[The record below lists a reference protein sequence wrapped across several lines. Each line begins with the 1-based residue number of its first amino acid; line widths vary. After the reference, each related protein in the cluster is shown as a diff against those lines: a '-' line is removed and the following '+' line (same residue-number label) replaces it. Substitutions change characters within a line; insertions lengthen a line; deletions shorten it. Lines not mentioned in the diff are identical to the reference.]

1 VKIVERLKNMVK
13 KKSTDEIAQVK
24 TEVIYP
30 RYLSTAPYGED
41 LFEGKSQEKIKG
53 AIEQY
58 MLNTDDPGI
67 DMSEAKLPRLI
78 GIEGK
83 WGSGKSN
90 VIKMLEDDSALKTD
104 YIFFTYDAWGNQ
116 EDLQRKSILFMLTQY
131 LIDNKQLIG
140 KTVMLNR
147 NPQENADPRL
157 MECTWAERL
166 QALTTHKSYTREITV
181 PSIYNSTKWFGLA
194 IVAMGLLVGILQI
207 DGVLAWWHNILIS
220 LIPIFLFLVYLLYE
234 SKGRFIEGWRRMFTM
249 YESGAKTDTTSYII
263 NEDEPTVSEFKA
275 WMHDLS
281 NALKEG
287 KKLVIVFDNMDRLS
301 KEKVRTLWSS
311 IHTFFADSNNRYEN
325 VWCVIPYDSQHLVNA
340 FEGDTE
346 VKKADLLHRFLQ
358 KTFPVIYHVPEPIIT
373 DYKEV
378 VGRLLHKAFGEML
391 TDEEYDII
399 NRCYRLTYPKP
410 NVREIIAFIN
420 E

>member
-1 VKIVERLKNMVK
+1 
-13 KKSTDEIAQVK
+13 
-24 TEVIYP
+24 
-30 RYLSTAPYGED
+30 
-41 LFEGKSQEKIKG
+41 
-53 AIEQY
+53 
-58 MLNTDDPGI
+58 
-67 DMSEAKLPRLI
+67 
-78 GIEGK
+78 
-83 WGSGKSN
+83 
-90 VIKMLEDDSALKTD
+90 
-104 YIFFTYDAWGNQ
+104 
-116 EDLQRKSILFMLTQY
+116 
-131 LIDNKQLIG
+131 
-140 KTVMLNR
+140 
-147 NPQENADPRL
+147 